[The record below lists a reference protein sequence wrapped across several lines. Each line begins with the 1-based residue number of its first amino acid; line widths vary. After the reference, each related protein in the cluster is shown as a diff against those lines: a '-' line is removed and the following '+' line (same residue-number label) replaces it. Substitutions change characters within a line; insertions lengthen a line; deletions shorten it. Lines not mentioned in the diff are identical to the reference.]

1 MRSGFQE
8 LEMPMIVNQIAWAR
22 TFAAALGGVEARWF

>member
-1 MRSGFQE
+1 
-8 LEMPMIVNQIAWAR
+8 MPMIVNQIAWAR